1 MSLNCPKCVLSDT
14 PCTKIVRYGCY
25 YRTSDSK
32 VVQRFRC
39 QNCGLGFSQAT
50 INSRY
55 RQKKRHKNDLL
66 RKLLCSGV
74 SQRRAARILNLH
86 RVTVARKF
94 LFLAFEAEFFL
105 QSENLNKPRAK
116 VIEFDDMETF
126 EHTKC
131 KPLSIT
137 LAVESGSRRIL
148 GLEVRQMAANGPLA
162 RVKKYGLRMDER
174 RSGRRKLFRQIQPL
188 VVDDAVIKS
197 DCNPHYR
204 RDVTEFFPQSNYLQY
219 KGKRGAITGQG
230 ELKKVRFD
238 PLFSLNHTCAKFRAD
253 VNRLFRRTWCT
264 TKKPER
270 LYDHLILYASYH
282 NQHLA

>member
-1 MSLNCPKCVLSDT
+1 MTLNCPKCVLGDN
-14 PCTKIVRYGCY
+14 PCTKIVRFGSYF
-25 YRTSDSK
+25 RTSDSK
-32 VVQRFRC
+32 QVQRFRC
-39 QNCGLGFSQAT
+39 QKCGLGFSQAT
-50 INSRY
+50 LNSRY

-94 LFLAFEAEFFL
+94 LFLSFEAGFFL
-105 QSENLNKPRAK
+105 RSDNLNKPKAK

-137 LAVESGSRRIL
+137 LAVESGTRRIL
-148 GLEVRQMAANGPLA
+148 GLEVRKMKANGPLA
-162 RVKKYGLRMDER
+162 RVKKYGPREDER
-174 RSGRRKLFRQIQPL
+174 RDGRRKLFREIQPL
-188 VVDDAVIKS
+188 VDDEVEIKS

-204 RDVTEFFPQSNYLQY
+204 KDVAEFFPNSTHHQY

-270 LYDHLILYASYH
+270 LYNHLVLYASYH